1 MNRLKQFN
9 WSGWLFF
16 GLLLLAW
23 ELGARSAPKL
33 QVYFPPL
40 SRVLAALAA
49 SAQSGSLI
57 SQFMITVGRFLEG
70 YLLSVAIGVMVG
82 VVLAIFAR
90 LMSSWRR

>member
-1 MNRLKQFN
+1 VNRLKQFN

-40 SRVLAALAA
+40 SRVLAALAGPKRLILVPGA
-49 SAQSGSLI
+49 HHNESLRGD
-57 SQFMITVGRFLEG
+57 VWPEVERWVED
-70 YLLSVAIGVMVG
+70 
-82 VVLAIFAR
+82 VLATRAEP
-90 LMSSWRR
+90 MKQ